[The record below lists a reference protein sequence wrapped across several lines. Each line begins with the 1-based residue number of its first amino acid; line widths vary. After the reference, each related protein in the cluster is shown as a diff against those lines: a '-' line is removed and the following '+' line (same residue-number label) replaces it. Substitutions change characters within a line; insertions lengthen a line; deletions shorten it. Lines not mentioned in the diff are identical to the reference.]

1 MKSSFEDFFVI
12 SPMKRIILTC
22 LFFIVTSTALQAQ
35 IYYEEEEQVQDSV
48 SFWDR
53 VYFGGNF
60 SLNFGSDF
68 TFVDIS
74 PLAGYMINSDF
85 SIGLGAT
92 YSYLSREYILIPS
105 GNRFKIN
112 SSIYGGRTFLRH
124 NIFENLFV
132 HTELEAVN
140 VELPS
145 NDMNRATNRE
155 WVPGFFVGGG
165 IFQPLFGKGGVNVT
179 ILYNLLHD
187 DARSPYGS
195 AIVLR
200 GGITL

>member
-1 MKSSFEDFFVI
+1 
-12 SPMKRIILTC
+12 MKRIIITAFLL
-22 LFFIVTSTALQAQ
+22 LFAAVALQAQ
-35 IYYEEEEQVQDSV
+35 IYYEEEKEELDSV
-48 SFWDR
+48 TFWDR

-60 SLNFGSDF
+60 SMNFGSDF
-68 TFVDIS
+68 TFVDFS
-74 PLAGYMINSDF
+74 PLAGYMVNSDF
-85 SIGLGAT
+85 SVGLGAT

-105 GNRFKIN
+105 GNRFKVG

-140 VELPS
+140 VEFPNS
-145 NDMNRATNRE
+145 DSSRSTVRE

-179 ILYNLLHD
+179 ILYNFLHD
-187 DARSPYGS
+187 DLRSPYGS
-195 AIVLR
+195 PVVLR
-200 GGITL
+200 GGVTL